1 MDGMERK
8 VIMEPHGK
16 QTDFSRLFEPQS
28 VAHVGASN
36 RSAAGRFQFT
46 EYLLTMGFRGKLFP
60 VNPNYEEVCELP
72 CYPSLA
78 AVPGPVDLAILA
90 VPAPRCVEV
99 LRETPAG
106 KVRFVVIHTSGFGEI
121 QKGHLEADVLGL
133 ARAKGF
139 RVVGPN
145 CMGIY
150 SQPGRIGFWRDQW
163 EIVDRPGAVGF
174 ASQSG
179 GHAVNAVMRGMDS
192 GIRFNKVISL
202 GNQLDVSINE
212 IVEFL
217 GNDDT
222 IRVLGIYVEGIRDGR
237 RFLEIARRVTPRKPM
252 VVWKGGVT
260 EYGRQAVL
268 SHTGAMAGNEEVF
281 AAAMRQAGVLVVDNM
296 HLMIRLLRLLQPP
309 FSLPGGR
316 LAVFSPGGGNTV
328 NVSDL
333 FSSEPNLS
341 LPRLSPGTV
350 EKLQALLPEENVDVK
365 NPIDPGATGFLV
377 MDKLV
382 RAVAEDK
389 QIDAIL
395 VLLTADY
402 LSNIKSEENR
412 LLAVERISSA
422 ISGMSREIG
431 KPIYVLMRQERQNHE
446 DIDRY
451 RRMMVTKFIEKDI
464 PWVDGSFKDA
474 AEVFGHLAGYSNHVA
489 RWKARAA

>member
-1 MDGMERK
+1 MKHSERHG
-8 VIMEPHGK
+8 EP
-16 QTDFSRLFEPQS
+16 TDFSRLFEPQS

-36 RSAAGRFQFT
+36 RSAAGRFHFT
-46 EYLLTMGFRGKLFP
+46 EYLLTMGFRGKVFP
-60 VNPNYEEVCELP
+60 VNPNYKEVCDIP
-72 CYPSLA
+72 CYPSLT

-99 LRETPAG
+99 LRDTPAG

-121 QKGHLEADVLGL
+121 RKGHLEAEIL
-133 ARAKGF
+133 ALSREKGF

-150 SQPGRIGFWRDQW
+150 SQPGRIGFWRDHW
-163 EIVDRPGAVGF
+163 EIVDRPGSVGF

-179 GHAVNAVMRGMDS
+179 GHAVNAVMKGMDS

-212 IVEFL
+212 IVEFM
-217 GNDDT
+217 GSDET
-222 IRVLGIYVEGIRDGR
+222 IRVMGIYVEGIRDGR
-237 RFLEIARRVTPRKPM
+237 RFLELARRITPRKPM
-252 VVWKGGVT
+252 IVWKGGVT
-260 EYGRQAVL
+260 EDGKEAVL
-268 SHTGAMAGNEEVF
+268 SHTGAMAGNEQVF

-333 FSSEPNLS
+333 FSAEPNLS
-341 LPRLSPGTV
+341 LPRFTPETI
-350 EKLQALLPEENVDVK
+350 EKLKGLLPEENVDVK

-382 RAVAEDK
+382 KAVADEK
-389 QIDAIL
+389 QIDALL

-412 LLAVERISSA
+412 LLALERISSA
-422 ISGMSREIG
+422 ISAMSLEIG

-451 RRMMVTKFIEKDI
+451 RRMMVNKFIEKDI

-489 RWKARAA
+489 RWKQRAA